1 MTSKC
6 PYCGGPLTG
15 EATIPPMNKRR
26 RRLYNAAAKAGGQ
39 GITLEKLL
47 PRMYPKSQKPTPS
60 AWGVLR
66 VEIHE
71 LNKDLR
77 KIKQR
82 VAAKNGSYFL
92 FSTET

>member
-1 MTSKC
+1 
-6 PYCGGPLTG
+6 
-15 EATIPPMNKRR
+15 
-26 RRLYNAAAKAGGQ
+26 
-39 GITLEKLL
+39 
-47 PRMYPKSQKPTPS
+47 MYPKSQKPTPS